1 MSKPK
6 AEIRQVKRNH
16 FGNPTVLARSAIGPF
31 EFDGRVYD
39 QVHICANVLTG
50 ELTLRSTAKPYASRP
65 QEVGATFTSKAY
77 EWQCHDEAT
86 LRAFVES
93 LIASFKAG
101 KVPNDMHLAPVRF
114 GVLV

>member
-1 MSKPK
+1 MTKPK

-31 EFDGRVYD
+31 TFDGKVYD
-39 QVHICANVLTG
+39 QVHICANVQTG

-65 QEVGATFTSKAY
+65 QEVGVTFTTKEY
-77 EWQCHDEAT
+77 DWQCHDEAT
-86 LRAFVES
+86 LLAYVNK

-101 KVPNDMHLAPVRF
+101 KVPNDMRLAPVRF